1 VTPTPDPRLLLVAGA
16 RPNFVKLAALVSA
29 LSPPGASPSAA
40 SRAQTLLVHTG
51 QHYDDALS
59 RLFFDQLGL
68 PRPDVNLEV
77 GSGAHGAQTGLV
89 LERLDPVVADWK
101 PDAIVVV
108 GDVNST
114 LAAALVAA
122 KMHIRV
128 AHVEAGLRSF
138 DRTMPEEINR
148 ILTDELSE
156 WLFVSEPSGVVN
168 LRLEGHGEHQIH
180 LVGNVMIDSL
190 ERFLPVAKRSGAV
203 AAFDLLASG
212 PAGEPGAARPFA
224 LVTLH
229 RPSNVDSVDRLA
241 ALAEV
246 LVEIGRRVP
255 VLFPAHPRTAE
266 RLHAFG
272 LASKF
277 ESSSREPFGGA
288 WNRDARG
295 VRLVPPLGYLE
306 FLHLMSA
313 AACVLT
319 DSGGIQEETT
329 ALGVPCLTLRESTE
343 RPITV
348 EEGTNTIVGLDP
360 ARILAAAGA
369 ALSGRGRRG
378 LLPPLWDGHAG
389 ERIVSILLRDL
400 ASRAPLSRNRGAL
413 PSTSAGKAS

>member
-1 VTPTPDPRLLLVAGA
+1 MALTPNPRLLLIAGA

-29 LSPPGASPSAA
+29 LAA
-40 SRAQTLLVHTG
+40 PANSTAEPRATTLLVHTG

-59 RLFFDQLGL
+59 RLFFDQLKL
-68 PRPDVNLEV
+68 PRADVNLEV

-89 LERLDPVVADWK
+89 MERLEPVVMDWK
-101 PDAIVVV
+101 PDAVVVV

-122 KMHIRV
+122 KLHIPV

-148 ILTDELSE
+148 VLTDDLAT

-168 LRLEGHGEHQIH
+168 LRLEGHSEERIH

-190 ERFLPVAKRSGAV
+190 QRFLPAAHRSDAL
-203 AAFDLLASG
+203 AAYDLLKDG
-212 PAGEPGAARPFA
+212 PDGDAAVARPFV

-229 RPSNVDSVDRLA
+229 RPSNVDSVERLA
-241 ALAEV
+241 PLAAALS
-246 LVEIGRRVP
+246 EIGRRVP
-255 VLFPAHPRTAE
+255 VLFPTHPRTAE
-266 RLHAFG
+266 RLRAFG
-272 LASKF
+272 LAAQFDFQSATQAGTH
-277 ESSSREPFGGA
+277 SGAASRPATDGWDREG
-288 WNRDARG
+288 RG
-295 VRLVPPLGYLE
+295 VRLVPALGYLE

-348 EEGTNTIVGLDP
+348 DEGTNTIVGLDP
-360 ARILAAAGA
+360 ARILSAAGD
-369 ALSGRGRRG
+369 ALSGRSRRG
-378 LLPPLWDGHAG
+378 GLPPLWDGHAG
-389 ERIVSILLRDL
+389 ERIVSILLKDL
-400 ASRAPLSRNRGAL
+400 CAPDFRGR
-413 PSTSAGKAS
+413 

>member
-1 VTPTPDPRLLLVAGA
+1 MTPPPDPRLLLVAGA

-29 LSPPGASPSAA
+29 LAPPAGSAA
-40 SRAQTLLVHTG
+40 PRATILLVHTG
-51 QHYDDALS
+51 QHYDDTLS
-59 RLFFDQLGL
+59 RLLFDQLGL

-89 LERLDPVVADWK
+89 LERLEPVVAGWK
-101 PDAIVVV
+101 PDAVVVV

-122 KMHIRV
+122 KLHVRV

-168 LRLEGHGEHQIH
+168 LRLEGHGEHRIH

-212 PAGEPGAARPFA
+212 SASEAAARPFA

-229 RPSNVDSVDRLA
+229 RPSNVDSAERLV
-241 ALAEV
+241 ALAEA
-246 LVEIGRRVP
+246 LTEIGRRVP

-266 RLHAFG
+266 RLRAFG

-277 ESSSREPFGGA
+277 ESSSNEPFGGA
-288 WNRDARG
+288 WSREGRG
-295 VRLVPPLGYLE
+295 VRVVPPLGYLE
-306 FLHLMSA
+306 FLHLMCA

-348 EEGTNTIVGLDP
+348 DEGTNTIVGLDP
-360 ARILAAAGA
+360 ARILAAADA

-378 LLPPLWDGHAG
+378 RLPPLWDGHAG

-400 ASRAPLSRNRGAL
+400 ASGELATKR
-413 PSTSAGKAS
+413 

>member
-1 VTPTPDPRLLLVAGA
+1 MTLPLDPRLLLVAGA

-29 LSPPGASPSAA
+29 LSSQDSTAAAAPP
-40 SRAQTLLVHTG
+40 RAKTLLVHTG

-77 GSGAHGAQTGLV
+77 GSGSHGVQTSLV
-89 LERLDPVVADWK
+89 MERFEPVVAGWK

-122 KMHIRV
+122 KLHIPV

-148 ILTDELSE
+148 VLTDDLAA
-156 WLFVSEPSGVVN
+156 WLFASEPSAVVN
-168 LRLEGHGEHQIH
+168 LRLEGHPEERIH

-190 ERFLPVAKRSGAV
+190 ERFLPAAKRSGAL
-203 AAFDLLASG
+203 AAFDLLADA
-212 PAGEPGAARPFA
+212 PTGETATARPFA

-229 RPSNVDSVDRLA
+229 RPSNVDEAARLA
-241 ALAEV
+241 ALAGA
-246 LVEIGRRVP
+246 LAEIGRRVP

-266 RLHAFG
+266 RLRAFA
-272 LASKF
+272 LAGNF
-277 ESSSREPFGGA
+277 HET
-288 WNRDARG
+288 WDRDRKG

-360 ARILAAAGA
+360 ARILSAADT

-378 LLPPLWDGHAG
+378 RLPPLWDGHAG
-389 ERIVSILLRDL
+389 ERIVSILLKDLRGRRDS
-400 ASRAPLSRNRGAL
+400 ATDSRGA
-413 PSTSAGKAS
+413 AS